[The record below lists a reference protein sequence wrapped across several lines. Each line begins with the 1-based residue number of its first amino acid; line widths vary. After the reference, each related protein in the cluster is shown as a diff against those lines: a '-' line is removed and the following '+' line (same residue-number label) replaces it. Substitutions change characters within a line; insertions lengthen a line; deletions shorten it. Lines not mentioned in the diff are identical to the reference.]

1 LLSGSLVPKAT
12 FTTTAVDKPA
22 SANLPRGTMRICLVY
37 DCLYPYTVGGA
48 ERWYRALAERIAEA
62 GHDVTYLTL
71 RQWPRG
77 ADPGVPGV
85 EVVTVGPHMPLYTD
99 GRRRIVPP
107 VVFGAGVFLHLL
119 RRGKRYD
126 VVHTSSFPYFS
137 LLAAASLRRVLHRRL
152 FVDWLEVWTREYW
165 QEYLGR
171 LGGIGWRVQRQ
182 AVRTKHRAFCLS
194 RLHAERL
201 REEGFDGP
209 ITILRGLYSGDAER
223 RPPRDSTPVVVFA
236 GRHIP
241 EKRVTSIPAA
251 VAAAR
256 SMLPE
261 LRAEIYGDGPERQ
274 ELLRR
279 IRELGLEDVV
289 AAPGVVPAEQVAEAL
304 GTALCLILP
313 SRREG
318 YGLVVVEAAAKGT
331 PSLLVAGPDNA
342 AAELIE
348 DGINGFVAEDAA
360 PDTMAAAIIR
370 IHEAGEALRGATA
383 DWYRRNQEAL
393 SIDSSLD
400 KVLAAYAES
409 AE

>member
-1 LLSGSLVPKAT
+1 
-12 FTTTAVDKPA
+12 
-22 SANLPRGTMRICLVY
+22 
-37 DCLYPYTVGGA
+37 
-48 ERWYRALAERIAEA
+48 
-62 GHDVTYLTL
+62 VTYLTL

-77 ADPGVPGV
+77 ADPGVHGV
-85 EVVTVGPHMPLYTD
+85 EVVSVGPHMPLYID
-99 GRRRIVPP
+99 GRRRILPP

-209 ITILRGLYSGDAER
+209 ITILRGLYSGGAESR
-223 RPPRDSTPVVVFA
+223 LPRDSTPVVVFA

-256 SMLPE
+256 SVLPE